1 MSYTPGPWTAR
12 DQGEGPRGKS
22 LGIVISGRNHLPLF
36 FLPRGKPEEGMAN
49 AYLVA
54 AAPDLLEALKG
65 VIRVADRET
74 TEFNAARA
82 AIAKAEGGA

>member
-1 MSYTPGPWTAR
+1 MYTSGPWKAK

-22 LGIVISGRNHLPLF
+22 LGICISGGNGLPVF

-49 AYLVA
+49 ALLVA

-65 VIRVADRET
+65 ILTITDRNHVVWEK
-74 TEFNAARA
+74 ARA
-82 AIAKAEGGA
+82 AIAKAEGKT